1 MGPRKRSKPNPKA
14 EPEPASAEAPLPQ
27 GPELQSR
34 ISPKAAVEQSKP
46 SIKPEGVEPIHSSVN
61 GANSPQ
67 SSKTWYGGTWPR
79 GKKSSPVT
87 QVAKESISA
96 AGGAAS
102 EALASARAHTPEL
115 STTPLK
121 SPALYLSKSIGSS
134 SRSLPLA
141 ATTTKLHIT
150 SNAIGPANGAAKD
163 RSSSKNERDQ
173 FTEYESRNGSSTAPE
188 GEKSDDGTPENTA
201 KNCDTRPESKSH
213 VSEVPKAANESTS
226 WLNWFSKSETVTE
239 NGTSTARRDDDASSA
254 GKNTPQSFISD
265 VLQDGS
271 ASPKPRRN
279 SEPSPVS
286 PSAQQEEA
294 PRSWL
299 SLWSNASTQT
309 KSSSSASAIGVAS
322 NPQRDS
328 FGTEPQTGK
337 VSDAGSCPM
346 STPQTP
352 QQPTDGAKPSYG
364 WAFWSRDQPKSDVE
378 KTRPG
383 SEIGELALAGSS
395 LQSKPEN
402 AVVDEAGGVPNKVS
416 KRQRPQSLEV
426 AADTK
431 KPRGS
436 GDNAKSDSN
445 PDAIPLDSKTK
456 PKVDAGSKSKGM
468 PENLLLPSFKTTYST
483 VGRPSLIQQISRLLQ
498 LRSTLEPKHVDIVQ
512 NPPRVR
518 RALAIGVHGYFPAP
532 LIRSVLGQ
540 PTGTSIRFA
549 NSAASAIQRW
559 TQNQGFSCEI
569 EKVALEGEGKIAER
583 IDLLWKLMLNWIE
596 KIRRADFVMIACH
609 SQGVPVAMML
619 VAKLIAFGCVNSA
632 KIGVCAMA
640 GVNLGPFADYKSRWI
655 SGSAG
660 ELFDFAL
667 PNSQVSKDY
676 EAALDVALRFGVK
689 VVYVGSIDDQLV
701 SLESSTFG
709 CVSHPHIFRAVF
721 VDGRLHAPDFL
732 THLVGFALK
741 LRNLGI
747 SDHGVIRELSSPLAG
762 SLYGGEGHSRIYDDE
777 AGYYLAVEHALET
790 TSLGEISP
798 QFHRDGAT
806 TSQNPYILPF
816 AMRGVLEED
825 YVRTE
830 LYGEITELIKQ
841 FDEWKPSTKALKDVK
856 FRLEGVRSK
865 L

>member
-14 EPEPASAEAPLPQ
+14 ETEPAPESATLPK
-27 GPELQSR
+27 GPELQTKQS
-34 ISPKAAVEQSKP
+34 SKP
-46 SIKPEGVEPIHSSVN
+46 TFREPIPSNKPEGVEYVDLPAN
-61 GANSPQ
+61 GANIPQ

-79 GKKSSPVT
+79 GSKANPVT

-102 EALASARAHTPEL
+102 EALASARAHTPEIP
-115 STTPLK
+115 TTPLK
-121 SPALYLSKSIGSS
+121 SPALYLSKSLGSS

-150 SNAIGPANGAAKD
+150 TNAPSPTNGSAKGGKTF
-163 RSSSKNERDQ
+163 KNERDPFREQ
-173 FTEYESRNGSSTAPE
+173 EVQNSFNTAPE
-188 GEKSDDGTPENTA
+188 AEKSEEAIA
-201 KNCDTRPESKSH
+201 KKTSTTRNYGPESKNQM
-213 VSEVPKAANESTS
+213 SEVPKAANESAS
-226 WLNWFSKSETVTE
+226 WRNWFSKSETATE
-239 NGTSTARRDDDASSA
+239 DETSIAQPDCDATSA
-254 GKNTPQSFISD
+254 GKTRPQNTTQKP
-265 VLQDGS
+265 LQH
-271 ASPKPRRN
+271 APTSPKQRRN

-286 PSAQQEEA
+286 PDVQQEEA

-299 SLWSNASTQT
+299 SLWGNASAPT
-309 KSSSSASAIGVAS
+309 KSSSSATAIGLAS
-322 NPQRDS
+322 NTQNDS
-328 FGTEPQTGK
+328 NETGSQTAKVDDAEPGLIS
-337 VSDAGSCPM
+337 VSQP
-346 STPQTP
+346 P
-352 QQPTDGAKPSYG
+352 QQPADGAKSSCG
-364 WAFWSRDQPKSDVE
+364 WAFWSRDQPKSDDE

-383 SEIGELALAGSS
+383 SEVGELALAGSS
-395 LQSKPEN
+395 SQSQPES
-402 AVVDEAGGVPNKVS
+402 AVVDEARGVPNKVS
-416 KRQRPQSLEV
+416 KRQRPLSLEV
-426 AADTK
+426 AEDPK
-431 KPRGS
+431 KPRGT
-436 GDNAKSDSN
+436 GHDAKKDSN
-445 PDAIPLDSKTK
+445 PGIVLLAPKIK
-456 PKVDAGSKSKGM
+456 PKVDAGSKAKCM
-468 PENLLLPSFKTTYST
+468 PENLLLPSFRSTYSSLS
-483 VGRPSLIQQISRLLQ
+483 RPTLIQQIGRLLQ
-498 LRSTLEPKHVDIVQ
+498 LSSPSEPKHVDIVQ
-512 NPPRVR
+512 NPPRVK
-518 RALAIGVHGYFPAP
+518 RALAIGVHGYFPAQ
-532 LIRSVLGQ
+532 LIRSVLGH

-559 TQNQGFSCEI
+559 TQDQGYSCEI

-632 KIGVCAMA
+632 TIGVCAMA

-667 PNSQVSKDY
+667 PDSQVSKDY
-676 EAALDVALRFGVK
+676 KAALDVAMRFGVK

-709 CVSHPHIFRAVF
+709 SIRHPHIYRAVF
-721 VDGRLHAPDFL
+721 VDGRVHAPDFL

-777 AGYYLAVEHALET
+777 AGYYLAVEYALET
-790 TSLGEISP
+790 TSLVEISP
-798 QFHRDGAT
+798 QFSCEGAT

-841 FDEWKPSTKALKDVK
+841 FDEWKPSSKALKDVK

>member
-14 EPEPASAEAPLPQ
+14 EPEPASEENP
-27 GPELQSR
+27 PELQNEDS
-34 ISPKAAVEQSKP
+34 SKAVGGASVVSDKPKSV
-46 SIKPEGVEPIHSSVN
+46 GLVDSSVN
-61 GANSPQ
+61 GASSVQP
-67 SSKTWYGGTWPR
+67 SKTWYGGAWSR
-79 GKKSSPVT
+79 GSKANPTS

-102 EALASARAHTPEL
+102 EALASARDHTPEL
-115 STTPLK
+115 PTTPLR
-121 SPALYLSKSIGSS
+121 SPAFHLSRSIGGS

-141 ATTTKLHIT
+141 ATTTKVHIT
-150 SNAIGPANGAAKD
+150 SNATSPTNAAKD
-163 RSSSKNERDQ
+163 GRTSKNERDP
-173 FTEYESRNGSSTAPE
+173 FRGLNVENGFKAVSE
-188 GEKSDDGTPENTA
+188 VEKSEDATPENA
-201 KNCDTRPESKSH
+201 SENRETRPESQSH
-213 VSEVPKAANESTS
+213 VLEVPKAANESMS
-226 WLNWFSKSETVTE
+226 WLNWFSKPETAAE
-239 NGTSTARRDDDASSA
+239 NGTSIAQADGDASSA
-254 GKNTPQSFISD
+254 AKDHPQNPISET
-265 VLQDGS
+265 LQDATTS
-271 ASPKPRRN
+271 RKQRRN

-286 PSAQQEEA
+286 PKLQQENA

-299 SLWSNASTQT
+299 SLWGNVSTQT
-309 KSSSSASAIGVAS
+309 KNSPSASVGGVAS
-322 NPQRDS
+322 DPRNDLNGIGPRSGKADSAEPDTVSFPQS
-328 FGTEPQTGK
+328 
-337 VSDAGSCPM
+337 
-346 STPQTP
+346 
-352 QQPTDGAKPSYG
+352 QQPRDGAKSSYG
-364 WAFWSRDQPKSDVE
+364 WAFWSRDQPKSDDE
-378 KTRPG
+378 QTHPG
-383 SEIGELALAGSS
+383 SEVGELALAGSS
-395 LQSKPEN
+395 LQTKPES
-402 AVVDEAGGVPNKVS
+402 AVVDEARGFTNKVG

-426 AADTK
+426 AESSK
-431 KPRGS
+431 KPWGT
-436 GDNAKSDSN
+436 DDDDKKDSK
-445 PDAIPLDSKTK
+445 PEAIPLVPKIK
-456 PKVDAGSKSKGM
+456 PKVDVDSKAKSM
-468 PENLLLPSFKTTYST
+468 PENLLLPSFRTTYSSK
-483 VGRPSLIQQISRLLQ
+483 GRPSLIKQISRLLQ
-498 LRSTLEPKHVDIVQ
+498 FSSPSEPKHVGIIQ
-512 NPPRVR
+512 NPPRVN

-559 TQNQGFSCEI
+559 TQHQGYSCEI

-596 KIRRADFVMIACH
+596 KIRKADFVMIACH

-667 PNSQVSKDY
+667 PESRVSKDY
-676 EAALDVALRFGVK
+676 EVALDVALRFGVK
-689 VVYVGSIDDQLV
+689 IVYVGSIDDQLV

-709 CVSHPHIFRAVF
+709 CISHPHIYRAVF
-721 VDGRLHAPDFL
+721 VDGRVHAPDFL

-747 SDHGVIRELSSPLAG
+747 SDHGVIRELSGPLAG

-790 TSLGEISP
+790 TSLGEITP
-798 QFHRDGAT
+798 LLHREGPS

-841 FDEWKPSTKALKDVK
+841 FDEWKPSTKPLKDVK

-865 L
+865 